1 MSQRGRQIPV
11 GYKNCKVGRYVYNC
25 LMRHLCDV
33 NSVYE
38 NASVFRDAYWS
49 EYQSLEMQHELLSPT
64 VSEYAVM
71 QVTARI
77 VN

>member
-1 MSQRGRQIPV
+1 
-11 GYKNCKVGRYVYNC
+11 
-25 LMRHLCDV
+25 MRHLCDV